1 MENSNR
7 RQEIE
12 QEIRS
17 ISPGLSG
24 LPRRTNSEDLP
35 FRYFEKLPDQVIDK
49 LGARTSP
56 EPTGW
61 VQWLINQWY
70 GHRMMLVS
78 MASLL
83 TVILAA
89 GLWFMTAKPA
99 LVMDF
104 SQINP
109 VEARSYLIS
118 NASDLDDA
126 QLSLLN
132 DQEFGDEFMPVTDEE
147 LKGVIDDYLY
157 QMPSENQLN

>member
-1 MENSNR
+1 MENSKR
-7 RQEIE
+7 SQEIE
-12 QEIRS
+12 EEIRS

-24 LPRRTNSEDLP
+24 LSRRKNSEDLP
-35 FRYFEKLPDQVIDK
+35 FRYFEKLPDQVIYK
-49 LGARTSP
+49 LGQRSATER
-56 EPTGW
+56 TGW

-70 GHRMMLVS
+70 GRRMMLVS

-83 TVILAA
+83 TVIFAT
-89 GLWFMTAKPA
+89 GLWFITAQPTPA
-99 LVMDF
+99 MDF

-109 VEARSYLIS
+109 LEARSYLIS
-118 NASDLDDA
+118 NAGDLDDA

-157 QMPSENQLN
+157 QLPSENQLN